1 MTGQAPPPAALEAQ
15 TIRKLRLRLLPFLFL
30 LYIVSF
36 LDRINIGFAALTMNR
51 ELAISSQQF
60 GLLAG
65 IFFFGYFVFEIPS
78 NLILHRIG
86 ARRWIARI
94 LVTWGVVAALTG
106 LVENV
111 SQLYLLR
118 FLLGVAEAGFF
129 PGIILYLTYWFR
141 QRDLAHA
148 VALFMTAIAASNI
161 AGAPLSGLILD
172 HVHWLGISS
181 WRWLLALEGLPA
193 ILGGILTFWLLP
205 DRPSDA
211 KFLAP
216 EEREWLSAELSR
228 EERGKLDTHKI
239 TVLEALGNRRV
250 WHLTAV
256 YFAMAVAL
264 YAVGIWLP
272 QIVQSFSSRYSNTR
286 IGLLVMLPHLAGL
299 AAMIL
304 VSLDSD
310 RTLERRFHSSLP
322 AFVGGVALLLVGVA
336 GSAWLSLVLLSVVVA
351 GIYSFYGPFWAL
363 PSQFLAGF
371 SAAAGIALVNSVG
384 NLGGFL
390 GPFVMGAISKRT
402 GSVHGG
408 LLFAGACMLV
418 AAILVLL
425 LPKIAAGAR
434 VAANAPEQSLEP

>member
-1 MTGQAPPPAALEAQ
+1 MTGQALPPAALEAQ
-15 TIRKLRLRLLPFLFL
+15 TIRKLRLRLLPYLFL

-65 IFFFGYFVFEIPS
+65 IFFFGYFVFEVPS

-205 DRPSDA
+205 DRPGDA

-228 EERGKLDTHKI
+228 EERGKLDAHKI

-272 QIVQSFSSRYSNTR
+272 QIVQSFSSYYSNTR

-310 RTLERRFHSSLP
+310 RTRERRFHSSLP

-425 LPKIAAGAR
+425 LPKTAAGAR

>member
-1 MTGQAPPPAALEAQ
+1 MTSQAPLPQSALQAT
-15 TIRKLRLRLLPFLFL
+15 TIRKLRLHLLPFVFL

-51 ELAISSQQF
+51 ELAITSQQF

-65 IFFFGYFVFEIPS
+65 IFFFGYFGFEIPS

-94 LVTWGVVAALTG
+94 LVTWGVIAALTA

-118 FLLGVAEAGFF
+118 FLLGIAEAGFF
-129 PGIILYLTYWFR
+129 PGVILYLTYWFH

-148 VALFMTAIAASNI
+148 VALFMTAIAVSNI
-161 AGAPLSGLILD
+161 IGAPISGVILD
-172 HVHWLGISS
+172 QVHWFGISS

-193 ILGGILTFWLLP
+193 ILGGILTFRLLP
-205 DRPSDA
+205 DRPQNA
-211 KFLAP
+211 KFLSP
-216 EEREWLSAELSR
+216 EERDWLSAELSR
-228 EERGKLDTHKI
+228 EERGKLATRRM
-239 TVLEALGNRRV
+239 TVPQALGNGRV
-250 WHLTAV
+250 WHLTAI

-304 VSLDSD
+304 VSFHSD
-310 RTLERRFHSSLP
+310 RTLERRFHSGLP
-322 AFVGGVALLLVGVA
+322 ALVGGFALLLVGDA
-336 GSAWLSLVLLSVVVA
+336 GPAWLSLVLLSVVVA
-351 GIYSFYGPFWAL
+351 GIYSFFGPFWAM

-384 NLGGFL
+384 SLGGFL

-408 LLFAGACMLV
+408 LLFAGACMLL
-418 AAILVLL
+418 AGILVLL
-425 LPKIAAGAR
+425 
-434 VAANAPEQSLEP
+434 APRSRGPGSGDRG

>member
-1 MTGQAPPPAALEAQ
+1 MAAETAPPPVALAAGAVGKV
-15 TIRKLRLRLLPFLFL
+15 RRRLLPFLFL

-51 ELAISSQQF
+51 ELAITSQQF

-94 LVTWGVVAALTG
+94 LVTWGFVAALTA
-106 LVENV
+106 LVHSV
-111 SQLYLLR
+111 AQLYLLR

-148 VALFMTAIAASNI
+148 VALFMTAIAVSNI
-161 AGAPLSGLILD
+161 VGAPLSGLILD
-172 HVHWLGISS
+172 HIHWLGFSS

-193 ILGGILTFWLLP
+193 ILCGVLTLRLLP
-205 DRPSDA
+205 DRPRDA
-211 KFLAP
+211 RFLAP
-216 EEREWLSAELSR
+216 EERDWLTAELGR
-228 EERGKLDTHKI
+228 EERRKLDAHPS
-239 TVLEALGNRRV
+239 TVLQAIASRRV

-299 AAMIL
+299 AAMVPI
-304 VSLDSD
+304 SRRSD
-310 RTLERRFHSSLP
+310 RTLERRYHCSLP
-322 AFVGGVALLLVGVA
+322 AIVGGIALLCVGGA

-363 PSQFLAGF
+363 PTQFLTGF

-390 GPFVMGAISKRT
+390 GPYVMGAIGKRT
-402 GSVHGG
+402 GSVRGG
-408 LLFAGACMLV
+408 LLFSAASMLLAG
-418 AAILVLL
+418 ILVIL
-425 LPKIAAGAR
+425 LPKTAGASP
-434 VAANAPEQSLEP
+434 AEPSAGAGP